1 MVAHG
6 EHLNLRLG
14 LAVLAAGTLGLI
26 GFLVAGTNAQ
36 GATHQSVSSASVS
49 LRTTKLGAILV
60 NAKGR
65 TLYLFTKDK
74 SAKSS
79 CSGMCAKYWPPAIAR
94 TKPTAGTGIKL
105 ALLGTTKRSDGTKQL
120 TYNHHP
126 LYGFAL
132 DKQAGQ
138 VNGQARPPSVAA
150 GGPCPPAEGR
160 HEDVDRWYDD
170 DDLEHHHLEHDDR
183 RDDHFAVPVRPP
195 RGRCT
200 RPCGCARAGPALAQP
215 QSVEVGESGVD
226 CAGIQPDG
234 DVHGLHRATY
244 SLIEARL
251 NSLEIDGLAQPAAE
265 PADNRFGVVA
275 GAVETAADEPLDS
288 LTQRIEQRRRG
299 ERRRS
304 DTDRR

>member
-1 MVAHG
+1 MVARG
-6 EHLNLRLG
+6 EHLNIRLG

-60 NAKGR
+60 NAKGH

-138 VNGQARPPSVAA
+138 VSGQAANAFGGRWWAVSARGTAVTKTSTA
-150 GGPCPPAEGR
+150 GTTTTSSTTTSSTTT
-160 HEDVDRWYDD
+160 D
-170 DDLEHHHLEHDDR
+170 
-183 RDDHFAVPVRPP
+183 
-195 RGRCT
+195 
-200 RPCGCARAGPALAQP
+200 
-215 QSVEVGESGVD
+215 
-226 CAGIQPDG
+226 
-234 DVHGLHRATY
+234 
-244 SLIEARL
+244 
-251 NSLEIDGLAQPAAE
+251 
-265 PADNRFGVVA
+265 
-275 GAVETAADEPLDS
+275 ETTTSRYP
-288 LTQRIEQRRRG
+288 
-299 ERRRS
+299 
-304 DTDRR
+304 

>member
-1 MVAHG
+1 MVARG
-6 EHLNLRLG
+6 EHLNIRVG

-60 NAKGR
+60 NAKGH

-74 SAKSS
+74 SATSS

-138 VNGQARPPSVAA
+138 VSGQAANAFGGRWWAVSARGTAVTKTSTA
-150 GGPCPPAEGR
+150 GTTTTSSTTTSSTTT
-160 HEDVDRWYDD
+160 D
-170 DDLEHHHLEHDDR
+170 
-183 RDDHFAVPVRPP
+183 
-195 RGRCT
+195 
-200 RPCGCARAGPALAQP
+200 
-215 QSVEVGESGVD
+215 
-226 CAGIQPDG
+226 
-234 DVHGLHRATY
+234 
-244 SLIEARL
+244 
-251 NSLEIDGLAQPAAE
+251 
-265 PADNRFGVVA
+265 
-275 GAVETAADEPLDS
+275 ETTTSRYP
-288 LTQRIEQRRRG
+288 
-299 ERRRS
+299 
-304 DTDRR
+304 

>member
-6 EHLNLRLG
+6 ERFNLRLG

-26 GFLVAGTNAQ
+26 GFLLAGTNAQ
-36 GATHQSVSSASVS
+36 GATHQSASSASVS

-94 TKPTAGTGIKL
+94 TKPTAGTGIKP
-105 ALLGTTKRSDGTKQL
+105 ALLGTTKRSDGSKQL

-138 VNGQARPPSVAA
+138 VNGQGSTAF
-150 GGPCPPAEGR
+150 GG
-160 HEDVDRWYDD
+160 RWWAMSASGK
-170 DDLEHHHLEHDDR
+170 
-183 RDDHFAVPVRPP
+183 AV
-195 RGRCT
+195 T
-200 RPCGCARAGPALAQP
+200 KT
-215 QSVEVGESGVD
+215 STTSTSTTTSG
-226 CAGIQPDG
+226 
-234 DVHGLHRATY
+234 TTT
-244 SLIEARL
+244 S
-251 NSLEIDGLAQPAAE
+251 
-265 PADNRFGVVA
+265 
-275 GAVETAADEPLDS
+275 ET
-288 LTQRIEQRRRG
+288 T
-299 ERRRS
+299 
-304 DTDRR
+304 TDQTTTSRYP

>member
-1 MVAHG
+1 MVARG

-36 GATHQSVSSASVS
+36 GATHQSASSASVS

-60 NAKGR
+60 NAKGH

-105 ALLGTTKRSDGTKQL
+105 ALLGTTKRSDGSKQL

-138 VNGQARPPSVAA
+138 VSGQGGERLRWPLVGRVRPRSGRRRRRRPPV
-150 GGPCPPAEGR
+150 
-160 HEDVDRWYDD
+160 
-170 DDLEHHHLEHDDR
+170 R
-183 RDDHFAVPVRPP
+183 RRRPRAPP
-195 RGRCT
+195 RPST
-200 RPCGCARAGPALAQP
+200 TT
-215 QSVEVGESGVD
+215 D
-226 CAGIQPDG
+226 
-234 DVHGLHRATY
+234 
-244 SLIEARL
+244 
-251 NSLEIDGLAQPAAE
+251 
-265 PADNRFGVVA
+265 
-275 GAVETAADEPLDS
+275 ETTTSRYP
-288 LTQRIEQRRRG
+288 
-299 ERRRS
+299 
-304 DTDRR
+304 

>member
-1 MVAHG
+1 MFARA

-49 LRTTKLGAILV
+49 LRTTRLGAILV
-60 NAKGR
+60 NAKGH

-132 DKQAGQ
+132 DKRAGQ
-138 VNGQARPPSVAA
+138 VNGQAATAFGGRWWAVSARGTAVTKTSTA
-150 GGPCPPAEGR
+150 G
-160 HEDVDRWYDD
+160 
-170 DDLEHHHLEHDDR
+170 
-183 RDDHFAVPVRPP
+183 
-195 RGRCT
+195 T
-200 RPCGCARAGPALAQP
+200 TTTT
-215 QSVEVGESGVD
+215 SS
-226 CAGIQPDG
+226 
-234 DVHGLHRATY
+234 T
-244 SLIEARL
+244 
-251 NSLEIDGLAQPAAE
+251 
-265 PADNRFGVVA
+265 
-275 GAVETAADEPLDS
+275 T
-288 LTQRIEQRRRG
+288 T
-299 ERRRS
+299 S
-304 DTDRR
+304 DTTTDETTTSRYP